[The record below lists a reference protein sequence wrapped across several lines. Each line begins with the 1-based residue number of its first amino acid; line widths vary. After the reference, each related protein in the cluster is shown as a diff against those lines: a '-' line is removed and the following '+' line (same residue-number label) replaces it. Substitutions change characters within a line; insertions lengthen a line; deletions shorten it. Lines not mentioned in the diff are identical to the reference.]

1 MHTYLHTTHVRV
13 SFKSPKHFAFETR
26 PPSRITMRRRS
37 DGSIEDLSHATV
49 RALRFGNLRHA
60 RDGWATLCT
69 LHRHILANSRL
80 RVEERDILATI
91 AWSVRGDAADDFYFQ
106 REWFDGELWISCVQ
120 SRRRLRVLQAQTTS
134 NDEAAYQGVD
144 PYGDHAHEELVA
156 HAPHEGVE
164 QGVEPCG
171 DHEHEEL
178 VAVKAES
185 HLRSA
190 GNFHIGLVAHAPRA
204 GAPRPMPSVAKR
216 PSPPCPDAQSPTLRT
231 VAVKSEFPH
240 PSGLAPLPMPSVA
253 KRPAPCLP
261 MHIVETRRTPRPST
275 ARPSPSAS
283 NIRPSAARPS
293 SESVDTGT
301 VSSRPFTSAES
312 L

>member
-1 MHTYLHTTHVRV
+1 M
-13 SFKSPKHFAFETR
+13 
-26 PPSRITMRRRS
+26 
-37 DGSIEDLSHATV
+37 V

-91 AWSVRGDAADDFYFQ
+91 AWSVRGDAADDFDFQ

-120 SRRRLRVLQAQTTS
+120 SRRRLRALQAQTTS

-171 DHEHEEL
+171 DHAHEEL

-190 GNFHIGLVAHAPRA
+190 GNFHIGRPCCTCSSCWCSSSDAVRCEETVSSLSRCSESDAAYCGGEVRISSSVGTGASSDAVRCEETSTLSADAHRRDSADSSA
-204 GAPRPMPSVAKR
+204 EHSQTLSVGFKYLAER
-216 PSPPCPDAQSPTLRT
+216 SQTL
-231 VAVKSEFPH
+231 
-240 PSGLAPLPMPSVA
+240 
-253 KRPAPCLP
+253 
-261 MHIVETRRTPRPST
+261 
-275 ARPSPSAS
+275 
-283 NIRPSAARPS
+283 